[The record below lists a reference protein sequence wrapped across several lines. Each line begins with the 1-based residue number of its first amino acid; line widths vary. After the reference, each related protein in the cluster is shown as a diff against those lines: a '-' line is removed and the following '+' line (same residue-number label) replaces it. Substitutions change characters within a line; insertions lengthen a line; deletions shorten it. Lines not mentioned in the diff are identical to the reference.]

1 MLAMLLRALEASA
14 VTPPARRTLPLLS
27 LVCWHAAATP
37 AATVKATVALQTRA
51 IGSSMSRAH
60 AAAAAADTP
69 AAPSRLVP
77 PTEPDPSECCGRGC
91 ATCVWTTYHEDLL
104 QYNIDLA
111 VQQGRPPPEDPFAA
125 LERKLEQQAQR
136 REQEAQQGEAE
147 QQEQHEQQ
155 AQQQQREGAQQG
167 DGQQRQAAQQ
177 EQAVKH
183 QAGQQQ
189 EAWQLQDANQ
199 QEEEEEQQQ
208 PPIAASLD
216 STTQAAA
223 EPATLPSMPD
233 AAPEQQTD
241 PRHAPSLVF

>member
-1 MLAMLLRALEASA
+1 MLLRALEASA
-14 VTPPARRTLPLLS
+14 VTPPARRTLPSLS
-27 LVCWHAAATP
+27 LVCWHAAAAP
-37 AATVKATVALQTRA
+37 AATVKVTAALQTRA

-125 LERKLEQQAQR
+125 LERKLEQQAQW
-136 REQEAQQGEAE
+136 REQEAQQGAAE
-147 QQEQHEQQ
+147 QQGQQ
-155 AQQQQREGAQQG
+155 EQREGAQRG
-167 DGQQRQAAQQ
+167 AGQQRQAAQQ
-177 EQAVKH
+177 EQAVKN
-183 QAGQQQ
+183 QAGQQ

-199 QEEEEEQQQ
+199 QEEEEEEEQQ

-216 STTQAAA
+216 SSTQAER

-233 AAPEQQTD
+233 AAPQQQTH

>member
-14 VTPPARRTLPLLS
+14 VTAPARRTLPSLS

-155 AQQQQREGAQQG
+155 
-167 DGQQRQAAQQ
+167 RQAAQQ

-216 STTQAAA
+216 SSTQAAA